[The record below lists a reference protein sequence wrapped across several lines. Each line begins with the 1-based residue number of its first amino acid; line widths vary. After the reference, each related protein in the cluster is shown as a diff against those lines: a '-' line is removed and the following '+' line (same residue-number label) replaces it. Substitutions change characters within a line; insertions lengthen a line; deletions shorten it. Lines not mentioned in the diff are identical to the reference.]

1 MHIYIYRYI
10 IYIYIYVYI
19 YMYVYIYIWYI
30 YIYNYIYIIITNHTA
45 YKPLWR
51 NHDHHSFRP
60 TIRPGLPTTRIYIP
74 RSWAACVRASVPW
87 WNSPIAMLDKWRVN
101 GGFHKWGY
109 PQMDSLFHG
118 KCMKMPLKWMI
129 WGYPYFRKPPND
141 TSFTFTGVKGS
152 ACSHLK

>member
-10 IYIYIYVYI
+10 IYIYVYI
-19 YMYVYIYIWYI
+19 YVCMYIYIYDT

-87 WNSPIAMLDKWRVN
+87 WNSPIAMLDK
-101 GGFHKWGY
+101 
-109 PQMDSLFHG
+109 
-118 KCMKMPLKWMI
+118 
-129 WGYPYFRKPPND
+129 
-141 TSFTFTGVKGS
+141 
-152 ACSHLK
+152 